1 LRHGWIGR
9 WFDPNWYRYLRG
21 RHPGAALALGAAA
34 VAALL
39 GAGVAV
45 GVGYP
50 RGESSRTYVALE
62 TTVMQRK
69 KVRQP
74 SGRIVVKRVPVVK
87 RIFAEPVTV
96 LRTSTVQTPGG
107 TQIVTEPI
115 VRYRQVVRR
124 QVVTVGGKV
133 RTVVRPVTNTQMLTD
148 TQLLTV
154 TNERVETATVVQN
167 RTQTSV
173 QVRTDTQVRT
183 ETQTQTRTVTQPPE
197 TVTVTRTVT
206 DPTTVVV
213 TDTVTVPVTVTVTL
227 PKGP

>member
-1 LRHGWIGR
+1 VSAHGWIGR

-21 RHPGAALALGAAA
+21 RHPGTALALGAAA

-50 RGESSRTYVALE
+50 RGGSSHTYVALE
-62 TTVMQRK
+62 TTVMQRQ

-74 SGRIVVKRVPVVK
+74 SGKIVIRRVPVVK

-96 LRTSTVQTPGG
+96 LRTSTVRTPGG
-107 TQIVTEPI
+107 TQVVTEPV

-124 QVVTVGGKV
+124 QVVTVDGKV

-167 RTQTSV
+167 RTQTTV

-183 ETQTQTRTVTQPPE
+183 ETETHTLTQPAE

-213 TDTVTVPVTVTVTL
+213 TDTITVPVTVTVTL
-227 PKGP
+227 PSGP